1 MKFGQSLYI
10 LGLISTAWCVP
21 VLSTA
26 DEAFVVLEYN
36 SYAGSG
42 GAMGDGYLV
51 QPGDTLA
58 RIVSRHYGRVADPQE
73 LFMQIVA
80 QNPRAFVGGDP
91 NRLLSGVVLNLS
103 GSGSASG
110 NSRDE
115 IYFF

>member
-1 MKFGQSLYI
+1 MKYGPSFYI

-21 VLSTA
+21 AISTA
-26 DEAFVVLEYN
+26 DEAFVVFEYN
-36 SYAGSG
+36 SYTGSE

-73 LFMQIVA
+73 LFTQIVA

-103 GSGSASG
+103 GSGSTSG

>member
-1 MKFGQSLYI
+1 MKYGHSFYI
-10 LGLISTAWCVP
+10 LGLISTTWCVP
-21 VLSTA
+21 ALSTA
-26 DEAFVVLEYN
+26 EEAFVVLEYN
-36 SYAGSG
+36 SYAGSE

-58 RIVSRHYGRVADPQE
+58 RIVARHYGSVADPQE

-91 NRLLSGVVLNLS
+91 NRLLSGIVLNLS

-110 NSRDE
+110 NRRDE

>member
-1 MKFGQSLYI
+1 MKNIQFLPAFCLI
-10 LGLISTAWCVP
+10 LTF
-21 VLSTA
+21 LSPRHLWA

-36 SYAGSG
+36 SFTGSTGAGSG
-42 GAMGDGYLV
+42 GYLV

-58 RIVSRHYGRVADPQE
+58 RIVAQHYGHVADQQDI
-73 LFMQIVA
+73 FQQIVA

-103 GSGSASG
+103 GSGSVSG

>member
-1 MKFGQSLYI
+1 MKNLQFLPAFCLI
-10 LGLISTAWCVP
+10 LTL
-21 VLSTA
+21 LSPRHLWA

-36 SYAGSG
+36 SFTGST
-42 GAMGDGYLV
+42 GASSGSYLV

-58 RIVSRHYGRVADPQE
+58 RIVAQHYGHVADQQDI
-73 LFMQIVA
+73 FQQIVA

-103 GSGSASG
+103 GSGSVSG

>member
-1 MKFGQSLYI
+1 MKYSPSFYI
-10 LGLISTAWCVP
+10 LGLISATWCVP
-21 VLSTA
+21 ELSTA
-26 DEAFVVLEYN
+26 EEAFVVLEYN
-36 SYAGSG
+36 SPAGSEG
-42 GAMGDGYLV
+42 TMGDGYLV

-58 RIVSRHYGRVADPQE
+58 RIVAHHYGSVADPQE

-103 GSGSASG
+103 GSGIASG

>member
-1 MKFGQSLYI
+1 MKYGPSLYI
-10 LGLISTAWCVP
+10 IGLISATLCLP
-21 VLSTA
+21 VLSIA

-36 SYAGSG
+36 SYAGSE
-42 GAMGDGYLV
+42 GAIGDGYLV
-51 QPGDTLA
+51 QTGDTLA
-58 RIVSRHYGRVADPQE
+58 GIVARYYGRVTDPQE
-73 LFMQIVA
+73 LFMQIVS

-103 GSGSASG
+103 GSGSELG